1 MEIPHDITTQ
11 PDPHAAF
18 VAHQRELQ
26 QKHGVTLEEVE
37 EALPLSVL
45 TQAMTRRLKMEE
57 LWRGVPAA
65 CHIYA
70 CWNRPA
76 SEYYLRLPD
85 GAQTKDQRADWLE
98 HIPWTYIA
106 TPDPLDWPDV
116 QLLRLPL
123 GGER

>member
-1 MEIPHDITTQ
+1 MNVPAEVLTAPH
-11 PDPHAAF
+11 PAAAF
-18 VAHQRELQ
+18 AAHKAALAEQ
-26 QKHGVTLEEVE
+26 HGVTLARVDEVLP
-37 EALPLSVL
+37 EAEL
-45 TQAMTRRLKMEE
+45 TAALATRTRMEE
-57 LWRGVPAA
+57 LWPDAPAD
-65 CHIYA
+65 CHLYA

-106 TPDPLDWPDV
+106 TPTPLGWPDV

-123 GGER
+123 VGER